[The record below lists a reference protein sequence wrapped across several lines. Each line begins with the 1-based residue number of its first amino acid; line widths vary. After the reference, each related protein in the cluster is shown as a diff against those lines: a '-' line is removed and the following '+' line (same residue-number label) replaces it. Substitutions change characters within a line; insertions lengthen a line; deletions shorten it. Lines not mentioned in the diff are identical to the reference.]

1 MFILGGFLFSAIFYG
16 VAFSIK
22 KEVFRQNPVNT
33 PQKNGDP
40 LFHMLYI
47 IYPIDYFGASAPFY
61 STLQFKALIF

>member
-22 KEVFRQNPVNT
+22 KEVFLQNPVNT

-40 LFHMLYI
+40 KYF
-47 IYPIDYFGASAPFY
+47 IDNKKSRYNRLNLPLMVPSVGLGPTTY
-61 STLQFKALIF
+61 

>member
-22 KEVFRQNPVNT
+22 KEVFLQNPVNT

-40 LFHMLYI
+40 ISFMIFLLLKDGKI
-47 IYPIDYFGASAPFY
+47 KSAN
-61 STLQFKALIF
+61 